1 MKGSSLPPLG
11 GLHQRNLWI
20 SSPCPRRNESEAI
33 GSARSHRFTNAL
45 LHSSPRTHLPSRRGI
60 LRIQSYED
68 NGLVSC
74 LDHDNRSILVADDS
88 KRRRFG
94 SDTFV
99 ANGSNSQPDKFGGRD
114 YYDSKFDGHSSSRS
128 TSLLWGLR
136 ARKTIRK
143 PGKTVGLSPRRK
155 PRQVRRTNSSNYSRR
170 LPRKTSELP
179 RDNGLCKKSESIK
192 RCWACKERIL
202 RLSA

>member
-11 GLHQRNLWI
+11 GLNQRNLWI

-33 GSARSHRFTNAL
+33 GSARSHRFTSAL
-45 LHSSPRTHLPSRRGI
+45 FHSGPRTHLPSRRGI
-60 LRIQSYED
+60 LRIQSDED

-88 KRRRFG
+88 KRRGSG

-114 YYDSKFDGHSSSRS
+114 YYDSQFDGHSSSRS
-128 TSLLWGLR
+128 ASLPWGLR
-136 ARKTIRK
+136 TLKTIRK
-143 PGKTVGLSPRRK
+143 PGKAVSLSPLRK
-155 PRQVRRTNSSNYSRR
+155 PR
-170 LPRKTSELP
+170 LP
-179 RDNGLCKKSESIK
+179 GGQ
-192 RCWACKERIL
+192 IL
-202 RLSA
+202 RIIREGCLETSYVETLVSTRVHYSDKQP